1 MRLITKKTNCEV
13 KYKKISVKQLV
24 QRPYIVMR
32 NEGMLVTK
40 KRFTNDGTLLDTDEK
55 DSSGKKL
62 SGFHWQ
68 HVREDGS
75 MVDKKDVH
83 FFNVTDEGE
92 KEVSQFSRTKEIKI
106 IKEVPAA
113 NVDNY
118 LITSIYELFHVEES
132 SISSLYEEAERYF
145 KEDLAGIC
153 LFSWGNGFIQYYGI
167 LVPIMKDGKF
177 VWILRLTE
185 TEIIYSHLM
194 DVPTQKT
201 PVEQPPTLELPMLM
215 V

>member
-1 MRLITKKTNCEV
+1 
-13 KYKKISVKQLV
+13 VKQLV

-40 KRFTNDGTLLDTDEK
+40 KRFTNDGTLLDTGEK

-132 SISSLYEEAERYF
+132 SISALYEEAERYF

-153 LFSWGNGFIQYYGI
+153 LFSWGMYLKNTLKRVYS
-167 LVPIMKDGKF
+167 
-177 VWILRLTE
+177 ILR
-185 TEIIYSHLM
+185 HLSAYYERRQVCL
-194 DVPTQKT
+194 DPKAYGD
-201 PVEQPPTLELPMLM
+201 
-215 V
+215 

>member
-1 MRLITKKTNCEV
+1 M
-13 KYKKISVKQLV
+13 KQLV
-24 QRPYIVMR
+24 QRPVIVMR

-40 KRFTNDGTLLDTDEK
+40 KRFTNDGKLLDTGEK
-55 DSSGKKL
+55 DSSDKKL
-62 SGFHWQ
+62 TGFHWE
-68 HVREDGS
+68 HVREDDKI
-75 MVDKKDVH
+75 VDKKTVH
-83 FFNVTDEGE
+83 YFNVTDEGE

-118 LITSIYELFHVEES
+118 LITSIYELFHVEDSE
-132 SISSLYEEAERYF
+132 ISTLYDEAERYF

-153 LFSWGNGFIQYYGI
+153 LFSWGNGFIQYYG
-167 LVPIMKDGKF
+167 LLSPIMKDGKF
-177 VWILRLTE
+177 VWILKLTE
-185 TEIIYSHLM
+185 TEVVYSHLM

-201 PVEQPPTLELPMLM
+201 PIEQPPTLELPMLM

>member
-1 MRLITKKTNCEV
+1 M

-32 NEGMLVTK
+32 HEGMLVTK
-40 KRFTNDGTLLDTDEK
+40 KRFTNDGKLLDTGEK

-62 SGFHWQ
+62 SGFHWS
-68 HVREDGS
+68 HVREDGKI
-75 MVDKKDVH
+75 VDKKDVY
-83 FFNVTDEGE
+83 FFNVKDEGE
-92 KEVSQFSRTKEIKI
+92 EEVSQFKRTAEIKV
-106 IKEVPAA
+106 IKEVPLA

-118 LITSIYELFHVEES
+118 LITSHYELFHVEES
-132 SISSLYEEAERYF
+132 SISALYEEAERYF

-167 LVPIMKDGKF
+167 LAPIMKDGQF

-201 PVEQPPTLELPMLM
+201 PIEQPPTLELPMM